1 MSLGRRPLF
10 FLGVAITFLA
20 LLVPTPTDFRKVNVV
35 MAGLAFFWFVLL
47 AIEEIAGRRGG
58 GGSAEEGGNR

>member
-20 LLVPTPTDFRKVNVV
+20 LIVPTPADFRKVNVV
-35 MAGLAFFWFVLL
+35 MAGLALFWFVLL

-58 GGSAEEGGNR
+58 GRSPNEGDN